1 MKPGNGHPEIVLKA
15 GRLSMNYNFMEH
27 RMTERGE
34 KITSIDAKRKPNF
47 EAYLNDQLNTDL

>member
-1 MKPGNGHPEIVLKA
+1 
-15 GRLSMNYNFMEH
+15 MEH

-47 EAYLNDQLNTDL
+47 EAYLNDQLNTDI